1 MCIKNNYDF
10 PTEKDLRNQME
21 KEAYSNVLYRLML
34 EEIANLEEIV
44 ITDEEANKESEELAK
59 KYNMDKEDFLKEF
72 GGIEMIK
79 YDLEMRRTVEKLKE
93 LINSKFKVSQKD
105 LDEFLKDFPFNLVYS
120 PTNVENKLFEIRDKD
135 DYIIL
140 HTAIIEDVDVF
151 ITGDK
156 DFDNIDIDKPEI
168 MNATEFLEKYS

>member
-1 MCIKNNYDF
+1 MKVMLDTNILISAFVFKS
-10 PTEKDLRNQME
+10 KKMNQLIYKLS
-21 KEAYSNVLYRLML
+21 KEH
-34 EEIANLEEIV
+34 EII
-44 ITDEEANKESEELAK
+44 ICS
-59 KYNMDKEDFLKEF
+59 Y
-72 GGIEMIK
+72 
-79 YDLEMRRTVEKLKE
+79 TVEKLKE